1 VQDVVAPNE
10 NSPVGLS
17 AVAVKAGAAPHENP
31 TVGLSVVAVKAGAAP
46 HENPTVGLSI
56 VAVKVT
62 VKAGAVPNEN
72 PPVGL
77 SGVAVLEGAAPN
89 EKEWKQEGIEG
100 VFNKNCMISYP
111 NYKFIFCIWALN
123 KFSTMIDS
131 K

>member
-1 VQDVVAPNE
+1 LSDVAAVVAVQDVAPNE
-10 NSPVGLS
+10 NPPVGLS
-17 AVAVKAGAAPHENP
+17 GVAVKAGAA
-31 TVGLSVVAVKAGAAP
+31 
-46 HENPTVGLSI
+46 
-56 VAVKVT
+56 
-62 VKAGAVPNEN
+62 PNEN

-89 EKEWKQEGIEG
+89 EKELKQEGIEG